1 MGLPLP
7 ICCTYPRLG
16 GNSGKQQTNLV
27 LNLHLLST
35 ANPYSE
41 LYRNLRTISL
51 PTALQFNYSTTK
63 MPLQVTSETPS
74 EVEAFLT
81 SSATPSKPSFLVVYA
96 SLDPSGKSWCGD
108 CRVAESFVNRKFA
121 DRELDVVRVVYAG
134 QRDEAP
140 FSITNLP
147 TLVKVTDGKWE
158 KLVEA
163 DVYDQKKLD
172 AFVGD
177 L

>member
-1 MGLPLP
+1 
-7 ICCTYPRLG
+7 
-16 GNSGKQQTNLV
+16 
-27 LNLHLLST
+27 
-35 ANPYSE
+35 
-41 LYRNLRTISL
+41 
-51 PTALQFNYSTTK
+51 

-134 QRDEAP
+134 QRDEWRDQNNPWRRAP